1 MASGCSPF
9 GPSPTPVLI
18 PPHIATARQPLCVEK
33 GAVVSTIGGPHQPE
47 QCRRKDSH
55 PPMTSYSADGGLR
68 PADPQARLRL
78 AALIAVIAGVILL
91 AAAAFV
97 LSYEGIHHL
106 ALRAG
111 VSSQLARLYPV
122 IFDAMMVI
130 AAAAALA
137 LRGAGWW
144 AKGYAWF
151 SLLLMLA
158 AVAVGNAVYAT
169 NVTLPAQP
177 TRAVVAV
184 TPWVLLL
191 LAFGLLLEMLRYF
204 RRPRPVSGQ
213 RREPG
218 QAAAADAG
226 ATASPGTNGTGGS
239 GAGQRAAVTW
249 AAAAGGTAE
258 GRALPQPRTG
268 LDTLLGPREGEPP
281 AMPASTHD
289 GAATA
294 EYAGQAAR
302 HGAGHYPDPVAYG
315 EETGYVHPDSYRDHG
330 DYPGADGPAAH
341 EGYAGPGE
349 QDRPEHTDAP
359 GQPRAEDSAPSPAEA
374 PPAPPPPP
382 ASPAEPTSGPQPAT
396 ENAAETTEN
405 PAQTTGNPAESAG
418 NSAETAGQT
427 APAKTQDPPPPIGDA
442 RRPARSVMPLLER
455 LRSTPAPPQE

>member
-1 MASGCSPF
+1 
-9 GPSPTPVLI
+9 
-18 PPHIATARQPLCVEK
+18 
-33 GAVVSTIGGPHQPE
+33 
-47 QCRRKDSH
+47 
-55 PPMTSYSADGGLR
+55 MTSYSADGGVR

-204 RRPRPVSGQ
+204 RRPRPANGQ

-218 QAAAADAG
+218 QAGAAADAG
-226 ATASPGTNGTGGS
+226 AAASGTNGTGDP

-249 AAAAGGTAE
+249 AAATGGTAE
-258 GRALPQPRTG
+258 GRSLPQPRTG

-281 AMPASTHD
+281 VMPATTHD
-289 GAATA
+289 AAATA
-294 EYAGQAAR
+294 EYPGQAH

-330 DYPGADGPAAH
+330 DYPGANGPAGH
-341 EGYAGPGE
+341 EGYAGPGD
-349 QDRPEHTDAP
+349 QDRPEHTGEP
-359 GQPRAEDSAPSPAEA
+359 GQNHPSGEDSAASPAEA
-374 PPAPPPPP
+374 QPAPPAPAAP
-382 ASPAEPTSGPQPAT
+382 PAEPAAGPPPAT
-396 ENAAETTEN
+396 ENPVQTTGNSPE
-405 PAQTTGNPAESAG
+405 TTGNPAETTG
-418 NSAETAGQT
+418 NSAETTGNPAETTGQT
-427 APAKTQDPPPPIGDA
+427 APAETQGPPAPDSDA
-442 RRPARSVMPLLER
+442 RPPARSVMPLLER
-455 LRSTPAPPQE
+455 LRSTPAPPEE

>member
-1 MASGCSPF
+1 
-9 GPSPTPVLI
+9 
-18 PPHIATARQPLCVEK
+18 
-33 GAVVSTIGGPHQPE
+33 
-47 QCRRKDSH
+47 
-55 PPMTSYSADGGLR
+55 MTNYSADGGVR

-111 VSSQLARLYPV
+111 VTSQLARLYPV
-122 IFDAMMVI
+122 IFDAMLVI
-130 AAAAALA
+130 AGAAALA

-158 AVAVGNAVYAT
+158 VVAVGNAVYAT

-204 RRPRPVSGQ
+204 RRPRPANGQ
-213 RREPG
+213 PREPG
-218 QAAAADAG
+218 QAAAAADAG
-226 ATASPGTNGTGGS
+226 AAAASGTNGSGDS

-249 AAAAGGTAE
+249 VAAAGGTAE
-258 GRALPQPRTG
+258 GRSLPQPRTG

-281 AMPASTHD
+281 AMPGTTHD
-289 GAATA
+289 GVATA
-294 EYAGQAAR
+294 EYPGQA
-302 HGAGHYPDPVAYG
+302 HHYPDPVAYG

-330 DYPGADGPAAH
+330 GYPGANGPADH
-341 EGYAGPGE
+341 EGYAGPVDQDHRGHTGE
-349 QDRPEHTDAP
+349 P
-359 GQPRAEDSAPSPAEA
+359 GQNHPRGEDSAVSAAKAHPA
-374 PPAPPPPP
+374 PPAPPCVPRRTGRR
-382 ASPAEPTSGPQPAT
+382 AAT
-396 ENAAETTEN
+396 GRRELTRDHRELTRDHRELTRDHRELTRDHRELTRDHRQLTRDHRQLTETTGNSAQTTESS
-405 PAQTTGNPAESAG
+405 AQTTGN
-418 NSAETAGQT
+418 SAETTGQT
-427 APAKTQDPPPPIGDA
+427 APAETQGPPAPDGDA
-442 RRPARSVMPLLER
+442 RPPARSVMPLLER
-455 LRSTPAPPQE
+455 LRSTPASPEE

>member
-1 MASGCSPF
+1 
-9 GPSPTPVLI
+9 
-18 PPHIATARQPLCVEK
+18 
-33 GAVVSTIGGPHQPE
+33 
-47 QCRRKDSH
+47 
-55 PPMTSYSADGGLR
+55 MTSYSADGGLR

-122 IFDAMMVI
+122 IFDAMLVI

-204 RRPRPVSGQ
+204 RRPRPANGQ
-213 RREPG
+213 QREPVEA
-218 QAAAADAG
+218 AAAADPG
-226 ATASPGTNGTGGS
+226 ATAASGTNGTGDS

-249 AAAAGGTAE
+249 AAVAGGTAE
-258 GRALPQPRTG
+258 GRSLPQPRTG

-281 AMPASTHD
+281 AMPGTTHD

-294 EYAGQAAR
+294 EYPGQAAH
-302 HGAGHYPDPVAYG
+302 HGAGHYPDPVAYS

-330 DYPGADGPAAH
+330 DYPGADGPAGH
-341 EGYAGPGE
+341 EGYARPADQDHPGHADE
-349 QDRPEHTDAP
+349 PAQN
-359 GQPRAEDSAPSPAEA
+359 QPRSEDSAPSPAETQ
-374 PPAPPPPP
+374 PAPPGPP
-382 ASPAEPTSGPQPAT
+382 ASTAEPPAGPQPAT
-396 ENAAETTEN
+396 EKAAGTTESSVET
-405 PAQTTGNPAESAG
+405 PG
-418 NSAETAGQT
+418 NSAKTTGQT
-427 APAKTQDPPPPIGDA
+427 APAETQDPPTPNGDA
-442 RRPARSVMPLLER
+442 RPPARSVMPLLKR
-455 LRSTPAPPQE
+455 LRSTPAPPEE

>member
-1 MASGCSPF
+1 
-9 GPSPTPVLI
+9 
-18 PPHIATARQPLCVEK
+18 
-33 GAVVSTIGGPHQPE
+33 
-47 QCRRKDSH
+47 
-55 PPMTSYSADGGLR
+55 MTSYSADGGLR

-111 VSSQLARLYPV
+111 VSAQLARLYPV

-158 AVAVGNAVYAT
+158 VVAVGNAVYAT

-204 RRPRPVSGQ
+204 RRPRPVNGQ
-213 RREPG
+213 QREPG
-218 QAAAADAG
+218 QAAAAADPG
-226 ATASPGTNGTGGS
+226 ATAASGTNGAGDS

-249 AAAAGGTAE
+249 VAAAGGTTE
-258 GRALPQPRTG
+258 GRSLPQPRTG

-281 AMPASTHD
+281 AMPGTTHD

-294 EYAGQAAR
+294 EYPGQAAH

-315 EETGYVHPDSYRDHG
+315 EETGYVHPDSYPDHG
-330 DYPGADGPAAH
+330 DYPGA
-341 EGYAGPGE
+341 EGYARPGG
-349 QDRPEHTDAP
+349 QDHP
-359 GQPRAEDSAPSPAEA
+359 GHADEPAQNQPRGEDSAPSPAGAQPA
-374 PPAPPPPP
+374 PPAPPGPP
-382 ASPAEPTSGPQPAT
+382 ASTAEPPAGPQPAT
-396 ENAAETTEN
+396 ERAAKTTESSAETPGKSTE
-405 PAQTTGNPAESAG
+405 TTGNSAEMTG
-418 NSAETAGQT
+418 NSAETTGQT
-427 APAKTQDPPPPIGDA
+427 TPAETQDPPAPNGDA
-442 RRPARSVMPLLER
+442 RPPARSVMPLLER
-455 LRSTPAPPQE
+455 LRSTPAPPEE

>member
-1 MASGCSPF
+1 
-9 GPSPTPVLI
+9 
-18 PPHIATARQPLCVEK
+18 
-33 GAVVSTIGGPHQPE
+33 
-47 QCRRKDSH
+47 
-55 PPMTSYSADGGLR
+55 MTSYSADGGLR
-68 PADPQARLRL
+68 PADPQQTPAGR
-78 AALIAVIAGVILL
+78 ALIAVIAGVILL
-91 AAAAFV
+91 AAAAFA

-122 IFDAMMVI
+122 IFDAMLVI

-204 RRPRPVSGQ
+204 RRPRPANGQ

-218 QAAAADAG
+218 QAAAAADPG
-226 ATASPGTNGTGGS
+226 ATAASGTNGTGDS

-258 GRALPQPRTG
+258 GRSLPQPRTG

-281 AMPASTHD
+281 AMPGTTHD

-294 EYAGQAAR
+294 EYPGQTAH

-315 EETGYVHPDSYRDHG
+315 EETGYVHPDSYTDHS
-330 DYPGADGPAAH
+330 DYPGADGP
-341 EGYAGPGE
+341 EGHARPGG
-349 QDRPEHTDAP
+349 QDHPGHTDEPAQN
-359 GQPRAEDSAPSPAEA
+359 QPRGEDSAPSPAEA
-374 PPAPPPPP
+374 PPAAPAPPGPP
-382 ASPAEPTSGPQPAT
+382 ASTAEPPTGPQPAT
-396 ENAAETTEN
+396 EKAAETTGSS
-405 PAQTTGNPAESAG
+405 ADTTGSSAEITGKAAPAES
-418 NSAETAGQT
+418 
-427 APAKTQDPPPPIGDA
+427 QDPPAPNSGA
-442 RRPARSVMPLLER
+442 RPPARSVMPLLER
-455 LRSTPAPPQE
+455 LHSTPASPEE

>member
-1 MASGCSPF
+1 
-9 GPSPTPVLI
+9 
-18 PPHIATARQPLCVEK
+18 
-33 GAVVSTIGGPHQPE
+33 
-47 QCRRKDSH
+47 
-55 PPMTSYSADGGLR
+55 MTSYSADGGLR

-122 IFDAMMVI
+122 IFDAMLVI

-204 RRPRPVSGQ
+204 RRPRPANGQ

-218 QAAAADAG
+218 QAAVAADAG
-226 ATASPGTNGTGGS
+226 AAASGTNGAGDS

-249 AAAAGGTAE
+249 AAATGGTAE
-258 GRALPQPRTG
+258 GRSLPQPRTG

-281 AMPASTHD
+281 AMPGTTHD
-289 GAATA
+289 GAATV
-294 EYAGQAAR
+294 EYPGQVAH

-315 EETGYVHPDSYRDHG
+315 EETGYVHPDSYTDHG
-330 DYPGADGPAAH
+330 DYPGADGPAGH
-341 EGYAGPGE
+341 EGYARPADQDHPG
-349 QDRPEHTDAP
+349 HTDEPAQN
-359 GQPRAEDSAPSPAEA
+359 QPRGEDSAPSPAEA
-374 PPAPPPPP
+374 QPDTPHAPS
-382 ASPAEPTSGPQPAT
+382 ASGVNRKAAAGPQPAT
-396 ENAAETTEN
+396 EKAAETT
-405 PAQTTGNPAESAG
+405 G
-418 NSAETAGQT
+418 
-427 APAKTQDPPPPIGDA
+427 TQPTPRGTQPGPRARPP
-442 RRPARSVMPLLER
+442 RPKPRTRQPRMA
-455 LRSTPAPPQE
+455 TPAPPPVRSCPC

>member
-1 MASGCSPF
+1 
-9 GPSPTPVLI
+9 
-18 PPHIATARQPLCVEK
+18 
-33 GAVVSTIGGPHQPE
+33 
-47 QCRRKDSH
+47 
-55 PPMTSYSADGGLR
+55 MTSYSADGGTR

-111 VSSQLARLYPV
+111 VSAQLARLYPV

-204 RRPRPVSGQ
+204 RRPRPANGQ

-218 QAAAADAG
+218 QATAAADAG
-226 ATASPGTNGTGGS
+226 AAASGTNGAGDS

-258 GRALPQPRTG
+258 GRSLPQPRTG

-281 AMPASTHD
+281 AMPAITHD

-294 EYAGQAAR
+294 EYPGQAAH
-302 HGAGHYPDPVAYG
+302 HGVGHYPDPVAYG

-330 DYPGADGPAAH
+330 DYPGADGPAGH
-341 EGYAGPGE
+341 EGYAAPGD
-349 QDRPEHTDAP
+349 QDHPGHTDAP
-359 GQPRAEDSAPSPAEA
+359 GQNQPRAEDSAPSPAEA
-374 PPAPPPPP
+374 PPAPLTPPAPP
-382 ASPAEPTSGPQPAT
+382 ASPAEPAAGPQPAM
-396 ENAAETTEN
+396 EKAPETTESSAEATRN
-405 PAQTTGNPAESAG
+405 SAGTKGNSAEATG
-418 NSAETAGQT
+418 NSAETNGQT
-427 APAKTQDPPPPIGDA
+427 APAEPQDPPAPNGNA
-442 RRPARSVMPLLER
+442 RPPARSVMPLLER
-455 LRSTPAPPQE
+455 LHSTPAPPEE